1 MMQSGL
7 LWAASA
13 SALAT
18 FAVHTFVGGVFV
30 ARPLLA
36 DRTLPKA
43 AKWLAYYCWH
53 IVTMLLLAL
62 ALAFGASAAGAFPR
76 EAALGLSAFCAAC
89 SLLSI
94 VVALKG
100 RIAPWRFPSTTLFA
114 VTAAFG
120 LAAAWP
126 AGS

>member
-1 MMQSGL
+1 MQSGL
-7 LWAASA
+7 MWAASA
-13 SALAT
+13 AALTT

-36 DRTLPKA
+36 DQSLPKA

-62 ALAFGASAAGAFPR
+62 TLAFAAAAVGALPR

-89 SLLSI
+89 SLLN
-94 VVALKG
+94 VAVALKG
-100 RIAPWRFPSTTLFA
+100 RIAPWRFPPTTLFA
-114 VTAAFG
+114 ITAAFG

-126 AGS
+126 ANS

>member
-1 MMQSGL
+1 MQWGL
-7 LWAASA
+7 MWAASA

-18 FAVHTFVGGVFV
+18 FAVHTFVGGAFV

-36 DRTLPKA
+36 DQGLPTA

-62 ALAFGASAAGAFPR
+62 VLAFAAAAAGMLPR

-89 SLLSI
+89 SLLS
-94 VVALKG
+94 VAVALKG
-100 RIAPWRFPSTTLFA
+100 RIAPWCFPSTTLFA
-114 VTAAFG
+114 ITAAFG

-126 AGS
+126 ASS

>member
-1 MMQSGL
+1 MQSGL

-13 SALAT
+13 SALVT
-18 FAVHTFVGGVFV
+18 FAVHTFIGGIFV

-36 DRTLPKA
+36 DQGLPKA

-53 IVTMLLLAL
+53 IVTLLLLGL
-62 ALAFGASAAGAFPR
+62 ALAFGAAAAGALAR
-76 EAALGLSAFCAAC
+76 EAALGLSVFCAAC

-94 VVALKG
+94 AVALKG
-100 RIAPWRFPSTTLFA
+100 HIAPWRFPSTTLFA

-126 AGS
+126 VNG

>member
-1 MMQSGL
+1 MQAGL

-13 SALAT
+13 SLLAA
-18 FAVHTFVGGVFV
+18 FAVHTFIGGVFV

-53 IVTMLLLAL
+53 IVTMLLFAMSVVFGLA
-62 ALAFGASAAGAFPR
+62 AAGSMARNVAFG
-76 EAALGLSAFCAAC
+76 LSLFCAAC

-94 VVALKG
+94 AVALKAG
-100 RIAPWRFPSTTLFA
+100 ISPWRFPSTSLFA
-114 VTAAFG
+114 
-120 LAAAWP
+120 LAAVFGIA
-126 AGS
+126 ATFS

>member
-1 MMQSGL
+1 MQWGL

-13 SALAT
+13 SAIAT
-18 FAVHTFVGGVFV
+18 FAVHTFVGGAFV

-36 DRTLPKA
+36 DQGLPKA

-62 ALAFGASAAGAFPR
+62 ALAFAA
-76 EAALGLSAFCAAC
+76 AALDWLAPHAVLALSAFSAAC

-94 VVALKG
+94 AVALKG
-100 RIAPWRFPSTTLFA
+100 RIAPWRF
-114 VTAAFG
+114 
-120 LAAAWP
+120 
-126 AGS
+126 